1 MENRLIYRMM
11 KIEKNFSSMTDI
23 EIFPMNTMNK
33 SRIKRDQKK
42 KRGKILFYYAKSM
55 KSKLYDRI
63 S

>member
-42 KRGKILFYYAKSM
+42 TWKNSFLLREINEIEII
-55 KSKLYDRI
+55 R
-63 S
+63 

>member
-23 EIFPMNTMNK
+23 EIFPMNTMNE

-42 KRGKILFYYAKSM
+42 NVEKFFFTTRNQ
-55 KSKLYDRI
+55 
-63 S
+63 

>member
-1 MENRLIYRMM
+1 M

-23 EIFPMNTMNK
+23 PMNTMNK

-42 KRGKILFYYAKSM
+42 KTWKNSFLLREIND
-55 KSKLYDRI
+55 SKLYDRI

>member
-1 MENRLIYRMM
+1 MM

-63 S
+63 F